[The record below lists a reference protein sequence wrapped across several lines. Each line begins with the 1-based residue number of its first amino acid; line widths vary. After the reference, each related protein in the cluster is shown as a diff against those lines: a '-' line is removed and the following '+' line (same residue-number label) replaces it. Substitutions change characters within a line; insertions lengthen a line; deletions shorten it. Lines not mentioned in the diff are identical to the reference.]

1 MYDKMLLAGIFGL
14 GYVGTSV
21 LMKKKEDICLEELE
35 DFIADVDMKN
45 TDEANELASV
55 FELYI
60 SDKRYA
66 KVISEKL
73 KEKKESSKKVKEVT
87 NLFTKNIKDFK
98 LELATLNED
107 EKDEVIRNILKE
119 YRETII

>member
-45 TDEANELASV
+45 TDEVNELASV

-98 LELATLNED
+98 LELAMLDED

-119 YRETII
+119 YKEII

>member
-1 MYDKMLLAGIFGL
+1 MYGKMLLAGIFGL

-21 LMKKKEDICLEELE
+21 LMKKKEDICLEELV
-35 DFIADVDMKN
+35 DFIADVNMKN
-45 TDEANELASV
+45 TDEVNELSSV

-98 LELATLNED
+98 LELAMLNED
-107 EKDEVIRNILKE
+107 EKEEVIRNILKE
-119 YRETII
+119 YKEII

>member
-35 DFIADVDMKN
+35 DFITDVDMKN
-45 TDEANELASV
+45 TDDVNELASI

-98 LELATLNED
+98 LELATLNRD
-107 EKDEVIRNILKE
+107 EKDVVIRNILKE
-119 YRETII
+119 YKEII

>member
-1 MYDKMLLAGIFGL
+1 MYGKMLLAGIFGL

-35 DFIADVDMKN
+35 DFIAGVDMKN
-45 TDEANELASV
+45 ADEVSELASV
-55 FELYI
+55 FELCI

-66 KVISEKL
+66 KAISEKL
-73 KEKKESSKKVKEVT
+73 KEKKESGKKVKEVT

-98 LELATLNED
+98 LELAMLDED

-119 YRETII
+119 YKEII

>member
-45 TDEANELASV
+45 TDEVNELASV

-119 YRETII
+119 YKEII

>member
-45 TDEANELASV
+45 TDEVNELASV

-60 SDKRYA
+60 FDKRYA
-66 KVISEKL
+66 KAISEKL
-73 KEKKESSKKVKEVT
+73 KEKKENSKKIKEVT

-98 LELATLNED
+98 LELATLDED

-119 YRETII
+119 YKEII

>member
-35 DFIADVDMKN
+35 DFIADVNMKN
-45 TDEANELASV
+45 TDEVNELASV

-66 KVISEKL
+66 KAISEKL

-98 LELATLNED
+98 LELATLSKG

-119 YRETII
+119 YKEII

>member
-1 MYDKMLLAGIFGL
+1 MYDKMLVVGAFGV
-14 GYVGTSV
+14 GFVGTSV

-45 TDEANELASV
+45 TDEVNELASV

-87 NLFTKNIKDFK
+87 SLFTKNFKDFK
-98 LELATLNED
+98 LELATLNKD

-119 YRETII
+119 YKEII

>member
-45 TDEANELASV
+45 TDEVNELASV

-66 KVISEKL
+66 KVISEKI

-107 EKDEVIRNILKE
+107 EKDEAIRNILKE
-119 YRETII
+119 YKEII

>member
-1 MYDKMLLAGIFGL
+1 MYDKMLVVGAFG
-14 GYVGTSV
+14 VGFVTSSF
-21 LMKKKEDICLEELE
+21 LMKKKEEVDLEELE
-35 DFIADVDMKN
+35 DFITDVDMKN
-45 TDEANELASV
+45 TDEVNELASV

-73 KEKKESSKKVKEVT
+73 KEKKESSKKVREVT

-119 YRETII
+119 YKEII

>member
-1 MYDKMLLAGIFGL
+1 MYDKMLVAGIFGL

-45 TDEANELASV
+45 TDEVNELASV

-66 KVISEKL
+66 KVISKKL
-73 KEKKESSKKVKEVT
+73 KKKKEKNKKIKEVT
-87 NLFTKNIKDFK
+87 NLFAKNIKDFK

-119 YRETII
+119 YKEII

>member
-21 LMKKKEDICLEELE
+21 LMKKKEDICLEELV
-35 DFIADVDMKN
+35 DFIADVNMKN
-45 TDEANELASV
+45 TDEVNELSSV

-98 LELATLNED
+98 LELAMLNED
-107 EKDEVIRNILKE
+107 EKEEVIRNILKE
-119 YRETII
+119 YKEII

>member
-35 DFIADVDMKN
+35 DFITDVDMKN
-45 TDEANELASV
+45 TDEVNELASV

-73 KEKKESSKKVKEVT
+73 KEKKESSKKVREVT

-119 YRETII
+119 YKEII

>member
-1 MYDKMLLAGIFGL
+1 MYDKMLVVGAFGV
-14 GYVGTSV
+14 GFVGTSV

-45 TDEANELASV
+45 TDEVNELASV

-73 KEKKESSKKVKEVT
+73 KEKKESGKKIKEVT

-98 LELATLNED
+98 LELAMLDED

-119 YRETII
+119 YKEII

>member
-45 TDEANELASV
+45 TDEVNELASV

-98 LELATLNED
+98 LELATLSKG

-119 YRETII
+119 YKEII

>member
-1 MYDKMLLAGIFGL
+1 MGL
-14 GYVGTSV
+14 GSLLSFFV
-21 LMKKKEDICLEELE
+21 
-35 DFIADVDMKN
+35 
-45 TDEANELASV
+45 NELASV

-98 LELATLNED
+98 LELAMLNED

-119 YRETII
+119 YKEII

>member
-45 TDEANELASV
+45 TDEVNELASV

-66 KVISEKL
+66 KAISEKL
-73 KEKKESSKKVKEVT
+73 KEKKENSKKIKEVT

-98 LELATLNED
+98 LELATLDED

-119 YRETII
+119 YKEII

>member
-45 TDEANELASV
+45 TDEVNELASI

-66 KVISEKL
+66 KIISEKL

-98 LELATLNED
+98 LELATLNKD

-119 YRETII
+119 YKEII

>member
-1 MYDKMLLAGIFGL
+1 MYDKMLLAGVFGL

-45 TDEANELASV
+45 TDEVNELASV
-55 FELYI
+55 FKLYI

-98 LELATLNED
+98 LELAMLNED

-119 YRETII
+119 YKEII

>member
-45 TDEANELASV
+45 TDEVNELASV

-87 NLFTKNIKDFK
+87 SLFTKNIKDFK

-119 YRETII
+119 YKEII

>member
-1 MYDKMLLAGIFGL
+1 MYDKMLVVGAFGV

-35 DFIADVDMKN
+35 DFITDVDMKN
-45 TDEANELASV
+45 TDEVNELASV

-66 KVISEKL
+66 KIISEKL

-87 NLFTKNIKDFK
+87 SLFTKNFKDFK
-98 LELATLNED
+98 LELATLNKD

-119 YRETII
+119 YKEII

>member
-45 TDEANELASV
+45 TDEVNELASI

-119 YRETII
+119 YKEII

>member
-45 TDEANELASV
+45 TDEVNELASV

-66 KVISEKL
+66 KVISKKL
-73 KEKKESSKKVKEVT
+73 KKKKESSKKVKEVT

-119 YRETII
+119 YKEII

>member
-45 TDEANELASV
+45 TDEVNELASV

-66 KVISEKL
+66 KVISEKI

-98 LELATLNED
+98 LELATLDED

-119 YRETII
+119 YKEII

>member
-45 TDEANELASV
+45 TDEVNELASV

-66 KVISEKL
+66 KVISKKL
-73 KEKKESSKKVKEVT
+73 KKKKESSKKVKEVT

-98 LELATLNED
+98 LELAMLNED

-119 YRETII
+119 YKEII

>member
-35 DFIADVDMKN
+35 DFIADVNMKN
-45 TDEANELASV
+45 TDEVNELASV

-98 LELATLNED
+98 LELATLSKG

-119 YRETII
+119 YKEII

>member
-45 TDEANELASV
+45 TDEVNVLASV

-73 KEKKESSKKVKEVT
+73 KEKKESGKKVKEVT

-119 YRETII
+119 YKEII

>member
-45 TDEANELASV
+45 TDEVNERASV

-73 KEKKESSKKVKEVT
+73 KEKKESSKKVREVT

-119 YRETII
+119 YKEII

>member
-45 TDEANELASV
+45 TDEVNELAV
-55 FELYI
+55 PVAF
-60 SDKRYA
+60 
-66 KVISEKL
+66 
-73 KEKKESSKKVKEVT
+73 
-87 NLFTKNIKDFK
+87 
-98 LELATLNED
+98 
-107 EKDEVIRNILKE
+107 
-119 YRETII
+119 

>member
-21 LMKKKEDICLEELE
+21 LMEKKEDICLEELE

-45 TDEANELASV
+45 TDEVNVLASV

-73 KEKKESSKKVKEVT
+73 KEKKESGKKVKEVT

-98 LELATLNED
+98 LELATLDED

-119 YRETII
+119 YKEII

>member
-45 TDEANELASV
+45 TDEVNELASV

-87 NLFTKNIKDFK
+87 SLFTKNFKDFK
-98 LELATLNED
+98 LELATLNKD

-119 YRETII
+119 YKEII

>member
-45 TDEANELASV
+45 TDEVNELASV

-73 KEKKESSKKVKEVT
+73 KEKKESGKKVKEVT

-119 YRETII
+119 YKEII

>member
-45 TDEANELASV
+45 TDEVNELSSV

-119 YRETII
+119 YKEII

>member
-1 MYDKMLLAGIFGL
+1 MYGKMLLAGIFGL

-45 TDEANELASV
+45 TDEVNELSSV

-87 NLFTKNIKDFK
+87 NLFTKNIKDFN
-98 LELATLNED
+98 LELAMLNED
-107 EKDEVIRNILKE
+107 EKDEVIRNIIKE
-119 YRETII
+119 YKEII

>member
-1 MYDKMLLAGIFGL
+1 MHDKMLLAGIFGL
-14 GYVGTSV
+14 GYVGTSA

-45 TDEANELASV
+45 ADEVNELSSV

-66 KVISEKL
+66 KAISEKL
-73 KEKKESSKKVKEVT
+73 KEKKESGKKVKEVT

-98 LELATLNED
+98 LELAMLNED
-107 EKDEVIRNILKE
+107 EKEEVIRNILKE
-119 YRETII
+119 YKEII

>member
-45 TDEANELASV
+45 TDEVNELASV

-73 KEKKESSKKVKEVT
+73 KEKKESSKKVREVT

-107 EKDEVIRNILKE
+107 EKDEVIRSILKE
-119 YRETII
+119 YKEII